1 MSGTNLILLLLIPLN
16 LAISTAAK
24 LLRAKGK
31 LEALVPRSQERRG
44 QLAQES
50 AQAISLCWGQG
61 LSVLVKTQDNA
72 ALPCSQSTLASA
84 LKMSST
90 QSHLKKWFDEYQ
102 SAELQT
108 VPVATS
114 GEKLEHSLTVE
125 TTLSVSMQQLARST
139 YILDF
144 WPQPLEVL

>member
-1 MSGTNLILLLLIPLN
+1 M
-16 LAISTAAK
+16 
-24 LLRAKGK
+24 
-31 LEALVPRSQERRG
+31 LVE
-44 QLAQES
+44 
-50 AQAISLCWGQG
+50 
-61 LSVLVKTQDNA
+61 TQDNA

-102 SAELQT
+102 SAELQI

-125 TTLSVSMQQLARST
+125 TTLSISMQQLARST

-144 WPQPLEVL
+144 